1 MIEASAPLRISVW
14 RGFKPKRTLVAR
26 DTENNGHKVMDLD
39 NLQEEIYTWQ
49 TSESPFDGIADESV
63 RLRLR
68 DHLMDRLN
76 ASRPPSERGIN
87 VLNEFIVAA
96 EEAIASGGAEWTAS
110 QSQTDDDEDTADQVK
125 SLLALTLHLKW
136 LSGCFAD
143 RPGISV
149 SVR

>member
-1 MIEASAPLRISVW
+1 
-14 RGFKPKRTLVAR
+14 
-26 DTENNGHKVMDLD
+26 MDLD
-39 NLQEEIYTWQ
+39 NLQEEVYTWE

-63 RLRLR
+63 RLRLH
-68 DHLMDRLN
+68 DYLMGRLN
-76 ASRPPSERGIN
+76 SSRPPSERGIN
-87 VLNEFIVAA
+87 VLDGFIAIA

-110 QSQTDDDEDTADQVK
+110 QSQTDDDEDTADRVN